1 MPSHYEQYKEVIK
14 KGVKKARRKREIWI
28 NEYLADKHCHYC
40 GESETCALVFHPED
54 KEIRILSR
62 SKGLREGL
70 RIPILEWI
78 QTNLIVCLNCRS
90 KLENDIELSPI
101 L

>member
-1 MPSHYEQYKEVIK
+1 MTHYEKYKDTIK
-14 KGVKKARRKREIWI
+14 EGVKKARRKRDIWI

-40 GESETCALVFHPED
+40 GESETCALVFFPDD

-62 SKGLREGL
+62 KKGLREGL
-70 RIPILEWI
+70 RKPILEWI
-78 QTNLIVCLNCRS
+78 QTNIVICLNCKS
-90 KLENDIELSPI
+90 KLKNDIELSPI

>member
-1 MPSHYEQYKEVIK
+1 MTSHYEQYKEVIK
-14 KGVKKARRKREIWI
+14 RGVKKARRKREIWI
-28 NEYLADKHCHYC
+28 NEYLADKHCNYC
-40 GESETCALVFHPED
+40 GESETCALVFYPED

-90 KLENDIELSPI
+90 KLNNDIELSPI

>member
-14 KGVKKARRKREIWI
+14 EGVKKARRKREIWI
-28 NEYLADKHCHYC
+28 NEYLADKHCKYC
-40 GESETCALVFHPED
+40 GESETCTLVFYPED

-62 SKGLREGL
+62 RKGLREGL
-70 RIPILEWI
+70 RKPILEWI
-78 QTNLIVCLNCRS
+78 QKNLIICLNCRS
-90 KLENDIELSPI
+90 KLNNDIELSPI

>member
-1 MPSHYEQYKEVIK
+1 MTHYEKYKDTIK
-14 KGVKKARRKREIWI
+14 EGVKKARRKREIWI
-28 NEYLADKHCHYC
+28 NEYLADKHCKYC
-40 GESETCALVFHPED
+40 GESETCTLVFHPD
-54 KEIRILSR
+54 DQKIRIFSR

-70 RIPILEWI
+70 RVPILEWI
-78 QTNLIVCLNCRS
+78 QKNIIVCMNCRS

>member
-14 KGVKKARRKREIWI
+14 EGVKKARRKREIWI
-28 NEYLADKHCHYC
+28 NEYLADKSCKYC
-40 GESETCALVFHPED
+40 GESETCALVFYPED

-62 SKGLREGL
+62 SKGLREKL
-70 RIPILEWI
+70 RLPILERI
-78 QTNLIVCLNCRS
+78 QKNKIVCMNCFL
-90 KLENDIELSPI
+90 KLKNDIQLSPI